1 MSPSG
6 SEPDDS
12 GGSSQC
18 NAHNVV
24 YEPKSLKVSRKE
36 KRPKDGGSRSTIRV
50 ARPLGGRRLIDR
62 HGRHGTAGGD
72 KKGNKQACE
81 LGLHVIFLC
90 VPDAVGF
97 VGVLCQQACGQFR
110 STPGTV
116 SLGKGLI
123 GPYRKD

>member
-18 NAHNVV
+18 NTYNVV

-50 ARPLGGRRLIDR
+50 ARPLGARRLID
-62 HGRHGTAGGD
+62 RHGTAGGD
-72 KKGNKQACE
+72 KNGNKQACE

-90 VPDAVGF
+90 VPGAVGF
-97 VGVLCQQACGQFR
+97 VGVLCQQACAQFR
-110 STPGTV
+110 STPDTV
-116 SLGKGLI
+116 RLGKGLI